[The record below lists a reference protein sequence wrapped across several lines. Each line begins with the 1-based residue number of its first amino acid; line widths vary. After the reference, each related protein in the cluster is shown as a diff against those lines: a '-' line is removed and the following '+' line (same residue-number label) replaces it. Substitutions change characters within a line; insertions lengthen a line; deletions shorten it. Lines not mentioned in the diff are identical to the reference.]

1 MTAQQLITP
10 EELASWLQQD
20 LDTATAN
27 IYIASATAKVQEACG
42 QQLVQVFG
50 DTFELEGS
58 PEQWLDLPQRPV
70 TNVTSVTFQDGNLTP
85 IALNTT
91 QYKRVGNRLWRGFG
105 WQYATIL
112 MPPARVPFW
121 QYATYPPPSTITGVY
136 DHGWP
141 AGHWRLEPARAMV
154 LALCAQAYSNPGGV
168 RSVTVDDYTE
178 TYADI
183 AAGMQLSENARQSL
197 RNTYAKRVGSVVP
210 R

>member
-1 MTAQQLITP
+1 MTQQLITP

-27 IYIASATAKVQEACG
+27 LLISAATAKVQEASG
-42 QQLVQVFG
+42 QQLVQVVG
-50 DTFELEGS
+50 DTFELEGT
-58 PEQWLDLPQRPV
+58 PDQWLELPQRPV
-70 TNVTSVTFQDGNLTP
+70 TNVTEVTFQDGNLTP
-85 IALNTT
+85 ITLNTT
-91 QYKRVGNRLWRGFG
+91 QYTRRGNRLWRAFG
-105 WQYATIL
+105 WQYSTIL

-121 QYATYPPPSTITGVY
+121 KYATYPPPSNITGVY

-141 AGHWRLEPARAMV
+141 PGHWRLEPARAIA

-183 AAGMQLSENARQSL
+183 VAGMQLTENVRQSL
-197 RNTYAKRVGSVVP
+197 RNTYGKRVGSTVP